1 MKYIYKLGQWFS
13 GKIRALGARAPG
25 SIPGWPHTFLIYM
38 CIKNVAIKNE
48 YYYKYHIHRH

>member
-25 SIPGWPHTFLIYM
+25 SIPGWPLKIFNTFSLNEMCVLKIYS
-38 CIKNVAIKNE
+38 
-48 YYYKYHIHRH
+48 RQ

>member
-1 MKYIYKLGQWFS
+1 MRNIYKLGQWFS